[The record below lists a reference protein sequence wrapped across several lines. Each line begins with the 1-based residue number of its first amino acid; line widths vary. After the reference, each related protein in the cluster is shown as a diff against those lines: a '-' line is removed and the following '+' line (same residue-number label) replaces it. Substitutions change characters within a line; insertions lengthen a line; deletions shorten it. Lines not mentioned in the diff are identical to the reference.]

1 MCVREKEIEKGLLG
15 GVNLVL
21 LSTSLQVSNL
31 QLLLITH
38 LAYSFFL
45 FSFFFFFFKI
55 YYITLLI
62 KEKTIL
68 TINCLP
74 LYVNKKLAIPN
85 LNPNL
90 I

>member
-45 FSFFFFFFKI
+45 FSFFFFF
-55 YYITLLI
+55 
-62 KEKTIL
+62 
-68 TINCLP
+68 
-74 LYVNKKLAIPN
+74 KKFI
-85 LNPNL
+85 

>member
-45 FSFFFFFFKI
+45 FSFFFFFKI

-74 LYVNKKLAIPN
+74 LYGKKKASYP
-85 LNPNL
+85 
-90 I
+90 

>member
-21 LSTSLQVSNL
+21 LSTSPQVSNL

-45 FSFFFFFFKI
+45 FFFLLNLLYNSF
-55 YYITLLI
+55 LI

-68 TINCLP
+68 IKAKTEKGFSYSYI
-74 LYVNKKLAIPN
+74 YI
-85 LNPNL
+85 
-90 I
+90 

>member
-45 FSFFFFFFKI
+45 FLFFFFFLN
-55 YYITLLI
+55 LLY
-62 KEKTIL
+62 
-68 TINCLP
+68 NSF
-74 LYVNKKLAIPN
+74 
-85 LNPNL
+85 
-90 I
+90 